1 MVDCRGVEAGMTAK
15 ATARDPLAG
24 ANKLERE
31 YAAHLELLAR
41 AGEILAW
48 GYEQMKLRLADG
60 AFYTPDFIVVAA
72 DEALEIHETKG
83 FMREAARVRI
93 KVAAEM
99 HPFRFFIVR
108 KEGGRFKKEPV

>member
-1 MVDCRGVEAGMTAK
+1 MIVAR
-15 ATARDPLAG
+15 ATSRDPLAG

-31 YAAHLELLAR
+31 YAAHLELLCKAR
-41 AGEILAW
+41 VIKAW
-48 GYEQMKLRLADG
+48 GYEQIRLRLADG

-108 KEGGRFKKEPV
+108 KEGKTFALDAV

>member
-1 MVDCRGVEAGMTAK
+1 MVVAK

-31 YAAHLELLAR
+31 YAAHLDLLVCAGAIR
-41 AGEILAW
+41 AW
-48 GYEQMKLRLADG
+48 SYEAIKLRLADG
-60 AFYTPDFIVVAA
+60 AFYTPDFVVVAA

-93 KVAAEM
+93 KVAAEL

-108 KEGGRFKKEPV
+108 KEGGRFTKESV